1 VELKEEIGGL
11 MAPVVSVIMPVYNS
25 DDFLEESA
33 ESVLSQQYDSLELL
47 LIDDCSTDASRDI
60 MRKLA
65 AKDQRVKPL
74 FLQSNLGSAGARNAG
89 IEQASGRFIAFLDSD
104 DIWLPTKLAAQL
116 PFMQEASVPVSFTA
130 YRKMDSRGIPGG
142 VVQVPQEV
150 DYHNLLKT
158 NSIGMLTAVFD
169 KEMVGDR
176 LLPEIRLQHDY
187 ALWLQILRDG
197 HVARGLNRVLAH
209 HRIHGSSISRNKR
222 NVARYQWRVYRK
234 LEGLGRIKSAW
245 YFAHYAVYGLLKNR

>member
-11 MAPVVSVIMPVYNS
+11 MAPAVSVIMPVYNS
-25 DDFLEESA
+25 EKFLEESA
-33 ESVLSQQYDSLELL
+33 DSVLSQQYDSLELM
-47 LIDDCSTDASRDI
+47 LIDDCSTDSSRDI
-60 MRKLA
+60 IRKLA
-65 AKDQRVKPL
+65 AKDQRVNPL
-74 FLQSNLGSAGARNAG
+74 LLQSNLGSAGARNAG

-104 DIWLPTKLAAQL
+104 DVWLPEKLERQL
-116 PFMQEASVPVSFTA
+116 QFMKETGVAVSFTA

-169 KEMVGDR
+169 REMVGSR
-176 LLPEIRLQHDY
+176 ELPEIRLQHDY

-197 HVARGLNRVLAH
+197 HVARGLNQVLAH
-209 HRIHGSSISRNKR
+209 HRIHGSSISRNKADA
-222 NVARYQWRVYRK
+222 ARYQWRVYRE
-234 LEGLGRIKSAW
+234 LEGLGRVKSAW